1 MSTTKKS
8 LLTILG
14 LILAT
19 TAALAAMGAM
29 GSATAPPLAALTL
42 TGDAPVT
49 VSTEVVQDKV
59 LKGGDGRVTVSLNLT
74 AARLPTIDNEPVAA
88 ADLVVVLD
96 RSGSMEGQKLSDAR
110 QAVNHL
116 LDQLGPDDRLAL
128 VTYSNSV
135 QTQSA
140 LVPMT
145 EANRRRLAS
154 AVERLH
160 AGGGTN
166 LGGGLKR
173 GMEVLMHTP
182 GDLRQRKV
190 ILISDGLANQGVT
203 DPVVLGRMASAAVE
217 NRFSISTVGVGLEF
231 NEMLMTAIADQGAG
245 HYTFLEDPQVFA
257 RVFDSEFQATRH
269 VAAADVDI
277 RIPLEPGV
285 HLVAAGGYPIRHED
299 GMAIIHPGSLLSGQ
313 SKTLYLT
320 FQVSTA
326 VEREIVMGRVQVSYR
341 RRGESRTVDAPRPL
355 TVACVPDPAA
365 VMASIKKDSWE
376 DQVLQE
382 EFSRLKE
389 AVAAD
394 IRDGD
399 QTRAQARI
407 HDYEAKQEAINSA
420 VGSEKVAKNL
430 GTDVQA
436 LRQRVDETFTGAPA
450 AVAQKKKQAAKAL
463 QYDGYRIRR
472 DKK

>member
-8 LLTILG
+8 LLAIIG

-29 GSATAPPLAALTL
+29 GSATAPPLAAPTL
-42 TGDAPVT
+42 SGNAPVT

-74 AARLPTIDNEPVAA
+74 AARLPAIENDPAQA

-96 RSGSMEGQKLSDAR
+96 RSGSMEGQKLNDAR
-110 QAVNHL
+110 QAVIHL

-128 VTYSNSV
+128 VTYSNDV
-135 QTQSA
+135 QAQSG

-154 AVERLH
+154 AVEHLH

-173 GMEVLMHTP
+173 GMEMLMHAP
-182 GDLRQRKV
+182 SDLRQRKV

-203 DPVVLGRMASAAVE
+203 DPNALGRMASAAVE

-257 RVFDSEFQATRH
+257 QVFESEFQAIRH
-269 VAAADVDI
+269 VAAADVNI
-277 RIPLEPGV
+277 RIPLETGV
-285 HLVAAGGYPIRHED
+285 RLVAAGGYPIRHED
-299 GMAIIHPGSLLSGQ
+299 GSVIIHPGNLLSGQ

-320 FQVSTA
+320 FQVPTA
-326 VEREIVMGRVQVSYR
+326 VEKEIVMGRVQVRYQR
-341 RRGESRTVDAPRPL
+341 QGRLRTVDAARPL

-365 VMASIKKDSWE
+365 VMASIKKDSWA
-376 DQVLQE
+376 DQVVQE
-382 EFSRLKE
+382 AFSRLKE

-399 QTRAQARI
+399 QTRAQTRI
-407 HDYEAKQEAINSA
+407 HEYEAKHEAINSA
-420 VGSEKVAKNL
+420 VGSAKVAKNL
-430 GTDVQA
+430 ETDVQA
-436 LRQRVDETFTGAPA
+436 LRQQVDETFTGAPA
-450 AVAQKKKQAAKAL
+450 AVAQKKKQAAKSL
-463 QYDGYRIRR
+463 QYDGYKIRR
-472 DKK
+472 DKR

>member
-29 GSATAPPLAALTL
+29 DSATSPPPAAPTL
-42 TGDAPVT
+42 TGDKPVSI
-49 VSTEVVQDKV
+49 STEVIQDKI
-59 LKGGDGRVTVSLNLT
+59 LKGGDGRVTVSLNLS
-74 AARLPTIDNEPVAA
+74 AARLPVIDNDPMRAV
-88 ADLVVVLD
+88 DLVIVLD
-96 RSGSMEGQKLSDAR
+96 RSGSMEGRKLNDAR
-110 QAVNHL
+110 QAVIGL
-116 LDQLGPDDRLAL
+116 LEQLGPDDRFAL
-128 VTYSNSV
+128 VTYANSV
-135 QTQSA
+135 NVRSG

-145 EANRRRLAS
+145 EANRRRLTA
-154 AVERLH
+154 AVERIH

-166 LGGGLKR
+166 LGGGLET
-173 GMEVLMHTP
+173 GMGLLMHMS

-203 DPVVLGRMASAAVE
+203 DPDALGRMASAAIE

-257 RVFDSEFQATRH
+257 QVFESEFQSTRH
-269 VAAADVDI
+269 VAAADVSI

-285 HLVAAGGYPIRHED
+285 RLASAGGYPIRYED
-299 GMAIIHPGSLLSGQ
+299 RSAIIHPGSLSSGQ
-313 SKTLYLT
+313 RRTLYLT
-320 FQVSTA
+320 FQVPTDA
-326 VEREIVMGRVQVSYR
+326 NREIVMGRVQVR
-341 RRGESRTVDAPRPL
+341 FQHQGEPRTVDALRPL

-365 VMASIKKDSWE
+365 VLASINKDRWA
-376 DQVLQE
+376 DQVVQE

-399 QTRAQARI
+399 QTRAQTRI
-407 HDYEAKQEAINSA
+407 HEYEAKQEAINST
-420 VGSEKVAKNL
+420 VGSAKVAENL
-430 GTDVQA
+430 ETDIQA

-450 AVAQKKKQAAKAL
+450 AVAQKKKQAAKSL
-463 QYDGYRIRR
+463 QYDGYRMRR